1 MGTSLD
7 KLIRNSLRGYIDDPG
22 EIDELFT
29 KLLNKKVGEF
39 SGSAKEGTLK
49 SAKDLMDDFQMA
61 SERCAEL
68 TYADILCLTN
78 GILNRPDYPII
89 DKDTRIDIFQTML
102 HLVRALL
109 MTSAKTDPE
118 VRLFM
123 SVTVSGYFR
132 YLAKKSGAEDPYN
145 AFMMRVDMNMDYS
158 LSEDTTIGTY
168 LEKLERFQSRR
179 WLPFFSIIQFENDIR
194 SGFDDLGFLLIKHVR
209 KAFPEYFDIDKLKLR
224 FPRTS
229 PDECNYEEKGE

>member
-1 MGTSLD
+1 MGTSLE
-7 KLIRNSLRGYIDDPG
+7 KVTRNSLRGYIDDPG
-22 EIDELFT
+22 EIEEIFT
-29 KLLNKKVGEF
+29 RLLNKKVYEF
-39 SGSAKEGTLK
+39 GGSEKENTLN
-49 SAKDLMDDFQMA
+49 SAKDLMDDFEMV
-61 SERCAEL
+61 SERNGEL
-68 TYADILCLTN
+68 TYADFLCLTD
-78 GILNRPDYPII
+78 GILTRPDYPII

-102 HLVRALL
+102 HLIRSQLL
-109 MTSAKTDPE
+109 TSSKTDPD

-123 SVTVSGYFR
+123 SVTVSSYFR
-132 YLAKKSGAEDPYN
+132 YLAKKSGADDPYKT
-145 AFMMRVDMNMDYS
+145 FTMSVDMNMDYS

-194 SGFDDLGFLLIKHVR
+194 SGFDDLGFLLIKHVK

-229 PDECNYEEKGE
+229 PDECNY

>member
-7 KLIRNSLRGYIDDPG
+7 ELIRNSLRGYIDDPG
-22 EIDELFT
+22 EIEEIFT
-29 KLLNKKVGEF
+29 RLLNKKAYEFGGEE
-39 SGSAKEGTLK
+39 KENTLN
-49 SAKDLMDDFQMA
+49 SAKDLMDDFEMA
-61 SERCAEL
+61 SERHSEL
-68 TYADILCLTN
+68 MYADILCLTD
-78 GILNRPDYPII
+78 GILTRPDYPII

-102 HLVRALL
+102 HLIRSQLL
-109 MTSAKTDPE
+109 TSAKTDPD

-132 YLAKKSGAEDPYN
+132 YLAKKSGADDPYKT
-145 AFMMRVDMNMDYS
+145 FTMSVDMNMDYS

-168 LEKLERFQSRR
+168 LEKLERFQSRH

-209 KAFPEYFDIDKLKLR
+209 KAFPEYFNIDKLKLR

-229 PDECNYEEKGE
+229 PDERNYEEKGE